1 MKNKLKLLVAG
12 ILNIETIVNVPDYV
26 LKEHIPLQLFPFH
39 GINNYVSGSGY
50 NIAKALHM
58 LGDDVE
64 LLSLIG
70 EDVQGE
76 IILEELKKEGIKNDG
91 VCCAMKE
98 TPLSMVLYGESNCKS
113 SFCDLK
119 DIQEKAYDIDI
130 FKKKMADVSTVVLTN
145 TNFCRPFLPAA
156 KAAGKLIATDVQA
169 IPDVHDDF
177 NKEFM
182 EYADILFVSNDNI
195 EGSPTE
201 LLMSLRDTYKSQI
214 IVVGCGEHGASI
226 YVKQDN
232 FIGSYAAVKTRS
244 IVNKVG
250 AGDALFSAFMH
261 FYVKSADP
269 YYSLKNALL
278 FASYKIGTEGS
289 SNGFLTEEQMNQ
301 FYHLIWK

>member
-26 LKEHIPLQLFPFH
+26 LEEHIPIQLFPFY

-58 LGDDVE
+58 LGDEVK

-70 EDVQGE
+70 DDVQGR
-76 IILEELKKEGIKNDG
+76 IIMDELKKEGIANDG
-91 VCCAMKE
+91 VRCTMKE
-98 TPLSMVLYGESNCKS
+98 TPLSMVLYGENNRKSN
-113 SFCDLK
+113 FCDLK
-119 DIQEKAYDIDI
+119 DIQERTYDVEV
-130 FKKKMADVSTVVLTN
+130 FKKKVEDVSTVILTN
-145 TNFCRPFLPAA
+145 TNFCRPFLPVA
-156 KAAGKLIATDVQA
+156 KAEGKLIATDVQA
-169 IPDVHDDF
+169 IPNIHDDF

-195 EGSPTE
+195 DCSPTDF
-201 LLMSLRDTYKSQI
+201 LMSLRDTYQSQI

-226 YVKQDN
+226 YVRQDN
-232 FIGSYAAVKTRS
+232 FIGSYAAVKTRT